1 MSRSCVRMS
10 GALAP
15 PRTRLTHASWCTHRL
30 TYLWRLWPASVASI
44 ATSRP
49 LDLQIKHST
58 STGPI
63 VAENLDPRH
72 LRGTFLT
79 LVTHSPACP

>member
-1 MSRSCVRMS
+1 MRMG

-15 PRTRLTHASWCTHRL
+15 PRTRLTFELCVVHSLAH
-30 TYLWRLWPASVASI
+30 LWRLWPASVASI
-44 ATSRP
+44 AAARL
-49 LDLQIKHST
+49 LDMSIKHST
-58 STGPI
+58 SAGPI

-72 LRGTFLT
+72 LQGTSLT